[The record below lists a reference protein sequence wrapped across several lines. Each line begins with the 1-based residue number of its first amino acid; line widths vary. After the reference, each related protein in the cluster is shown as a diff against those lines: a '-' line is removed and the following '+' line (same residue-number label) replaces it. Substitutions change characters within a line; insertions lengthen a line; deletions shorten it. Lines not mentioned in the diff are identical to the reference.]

1 MYIRWCDRWEHLHV
15 EPTAYKAGG
24 SLVQMVSICAVQ
36 HSRFDSTAGRRHST
50 DDPIPLYVGVA
61 ADVLHN
67 CIATTE
73 PVTEWEIVL
82 ADIPVINMLGVDKLE
97 IRTTPTDSLSML
109 SRESSS
115 FIRKVLRAMLEI
127 GSFHLTGHGGNTD
140 FYSVVHKSVGL
151 LPWRDLD
158 EDEPSENQFQEK
170 YDILKFR
177 DGKIEFC
184 RYTREYL
191 KTYLQAAND
200 YFNFAETLCDFLL
213 HAMALGA
220 AEAHGAVDWRWVW
233 CDNHRVM
240 NLRLSTYY
248 PGNDDCV
255 LDFVV
260 LFLTYYDVGH
270 RRTSANG

>member
-1 MYIRWCDRWEHLHV
+1 MQTISIR
-15 EPTAYKAGG
+15 
-24 SLVQMVSICAVQ
+24 AVQ

-61 ADVLHN
+61 ADVLHH

-82 ADIPVINMLGVDKLE
+82 ADIPTISMLAIDWLE
-97 IRTTPTDSLSML
+97 ICTTPTDSLSKL

-115 FIRKVLRAMLEI
+115 FIRKILRAMLEI

-140 FYSVVHKSVGL
+140 FYSVVHKSVGQ

-158 EDEPSENQFQEK
+158 EDDHDESQFHEK
-170 YDILKFR
+170 CDLIKFR

-191 KTYLQAAND
+191 KAYLRAAND
-200 YFNFAETLCDFLL
+200 YFNFAEALCDFLL

-220 AEAHGAVDWRWVW
+220 AEAHGAVDWRWIW
-233 CDNHRVM
+233 RDNHRKM
-240 NLRLSTYY
+240 NLYSSTYY
-248 PGNDDCV
+248 PGII
-255 LDFVV
+255 FTVV
-260 LFLTYYDVGH
+260 VMW
-270 RRTSANG
+270 RSMTSARACRT